1 MKQMAK
7 AIIAAQKK
15 EIVQFDAYLAK
26 HGHPPADKV
35 SK

>member
-15 EIVQFDAYLAK
+15 EIVQFDADLAK
-26 HGHPPADKV
+26 HGHPPADKM